1 MAQPTNT
8 FDTYDMSGIREQL
21 ADIIYNISPTD
32 TPMFSSM
39 GKGKATN
46 TQFKWLTDSLAA
58 ASASNFQVEG
68 DDYTA
73 TAQTATE
80 EIHNYT
86 QIYAK
91 NFTITGTD
99 DAVDA
104 AGRSTQL
111 AYSLAKNSKE
121 LKRDVEAGIC
131 QANVIPT
138 VGASNAARKT
148 AGLVTWIRGNSSV
161 GAGGADAAHTNGVPS
176 GTRTDGTQ
184 RVFAESML
192 KEVIRECFVAGGNP
206 DTIMVGPFNK
216 QAISGFTGGST
227 AIREVP
233 AKTIV
238 AAVDVYQSDF
248 GTLTVKPNRFQR
260 DRDCWII
267 DSEYWGFNVLRPFQN
282 TQLAKTGDNT
292 HMLLLMEGGVVARNQ
307 ESSGIVADLT
317 TS

>member
-1 MAQPTNT
+1 MAQPGNT
-8 FDTYDMSGIREQL
+8 FDTYDMKGIREQL
-21 ADIIYNISPTD
+21 EDIIYSISPTD

-68 DDYTA
+68 DDYAA
-73 TAQTATE
+73 TAQVATKE
-80 EIHNYT
+80 LHNYT

-91 NFTITGTD
+91 NFIITGTD

-148 AGLVTWIRGNSSV
+148 AGLRTWINTNSSL
-161 GAGGADAAHTNGVPS
+161 GAGGAVAAHTNGVPT
-176 GTRTDGTQ
+176 GTATDGTQ
-184 RVFAESML
+184 RAFAESML
-192 KEVIRECFVAGGNP
+192 KEVIRECYVAGGNP

-233 AKTIV
+233 AQTIV
-238 AAVDVYQSDF
+238 ASVDVYQSDF

-260 DRDCWII
+260 DRDCFVL
-267 DSEYWGFNVLRPFQN
+267 DSEFWGFNVLRPFEN

>member
-1 MAQPTNT
+1 MAQPSNT

-21 ADIIYNISPTD
+21 SDIIYNISPTD

-58 ASASNFQVEG
+58 ADKDNFQVEG
-68 DDYTA
+68 DDYSA
-73 TAQTATE
+73 TAQVATE
-80 EIHNYT
+80 ELHNYT

-91 NFTITGTD
+91 NFIITGTD

-121 LKRDVEAGIC
+121 LKRDVEAGIT
-131 QANVIPT
+131 QSNVIPT
-138 VGASNAARKT
+138 VGGSAAARKT
-148 AGLVTWIRGNSSV
+148 AGLLTWIRGNSSV
-161 GAGGADAAHTNGVPS
+161 GTGGADAAHTNGVPS

-192 KEVIRECFVAGGNP
+192 KEVIRECYVAGGNP

-260 DRDCWII
+260 DRDCWVL

-292 HMLLLMEGGVVARNQ
+292 HMLLLMEGGVVSRNQ
-307 ESSGIVADLT
+307 SSSGIVADLT

>member
-1 MAQPTNT
+1 MAQPGNT
-8 FDTYDMSGIREQL
+8 FDTYDMKGIREQL
-21 ADIIYNISPTD
+21 SDIIYNISPTD

-39 GKGKATN
+39 GKGKASN

-58 ASASNFQVEG
+58 ASAANHQVEG
-68 DDYTA
+68 DDYSA
-73 TAQTATE
+73 TAQTASKE
-80 EIHNYT
+80 LHNYT

-91 NFTITGTD
+91 NFIITGTD

-121 LKRDVEAGIC
+121 LKRDVEAGIT

-138 VGASNAARKT
+138 VGGSAAARKT
-148 AGLVTWIRGNSSV
+148 AGLRTWISTNSSL
-161 GAGGADAAHTNGVPS
+161 GAGGAVAAHTNGVPS
-176 GTRTDGTQ
+176 GTATDGTQ
-184 RVFAESML
+184 RAFSESML

-227 AIREVP
+227 AIRNVP

-238 AAVDVYQSDF
+238 ATIDVYQSDF

-260 DRDCWII
+260 DRDAFVL

-282 TQLAKTGDNT
+282 SQLAKTGDNT
-292 HMLLLMEGGVVARNQ
+292 HMLLLMEGGVVSRN
-307 ESSGIVADLT
+307 EAASGIVADLT

>member
-1 MAQPTNT
+1 MAQPSNT

-21 ADIIYNISPTD
+21 SDIIYNISPTD

-58 ASASNFQVEG
+58 ADKDNFQVEG
-68 DDYTA
+68 DDYSA
-73 TAQTATE
+73 TAQVATE
-80 EIHNYT
+80 ELHNYT

-91 NFTITGTD
+91 NFIITGTD

-121 LKRDVEAGIC
+121 LKRDVEAGIT
-131 QANVIPT
+131 QSNVIPT
-138 VGASNAARKT
+138 VGGSAAARKT
-148 AGLVTWIRGNSSV
+148 AGLLTWIRGNSSV
-161 GAGGADAAHTNGVPS
+161 GTGGADAAHTNGVPS

-192 KEVIRECFVAGGNP
+192 KEVIRECYVAGGNP

-260 DRDCWII
+260 DRDCWVL

>member
-1 MAQPTNT
+1 MAQPGNT
-8 FDTYDMSGIREQL
+8 FDTYDMKGIREQL
-21 ADIIYNISPTD
+21 EDIIYSISPTD

-68 DDYTA
+68 DDYAA
-73 TAQTATE
+73 TAQVATKE
-80 EIHNYT
+80 LHNYT

-91 NFTITGTD
+91 NFIITGTD

-148 AGLVTWIRGNSSV
+148 AGLRTWINTNSSL
-161 GAGGADAAHTNGVPS
+161 GAGGAVAAHTNGVPT
-176 GTRTDGTQ
+176 GTATDGTQ
-184 RVFAESML
+184 RAFAESML
-192 KEVIRECFVAGGNP
+192 KEVIRECYVAGGNP

-233 AKTIV
+233 AQTIV
-238 AAVDVYQSDF
+238 ASVDVYQSDF

-260 DRDCWII
+260 DRDCFVL
-267 DSEYWGFNVLRPFQN
+267 DSEFWGFNVLRPFEN

-292 HMLLLMEGGVVARNQ
+292 HMLLLMEGGVVSRN
-307 ESSGIVADLT
+307 EGASGIVADLT

>member
-1 MAQPTNT
+1 MAQPGNT
-8 FDTYDMSGIREQL
+8 FDTYDMKGIREQL
-21 ADIIYNISPTD
+21 SDIIYNISPTD

-68 DDYTA
+68 DDYSA
-73 TAQTATE
+73 TAQSATQE
-80 EIHNYT
+80 LHNYT

-91 NFTITGTD
+91 NFIITGTD

-104 AGRSTQL
+104 AGRATQL

-131 QANVIPT
+131 QATAIPT

-148 AGLVTWIRGNSSV
+148 AGLLTWIGTNSSL
-161 GAGGADAAHTNGVPS
+161 GANGANANKTNGVPS
-176 GTRTDGTQ
+176 GTRTDGTV
-184 RVFAESML
+184 RAFTETML
-192 KEVIRECFVAGGNP
+192 KEVIRECYVSGGNP

-238 AAVDVYQSDF
+238 ASIDVYQSDF

-260 DRDCWII
+260 DRDCFVL
-267 DSEYWGFNVLRPFQN
+267 DSEFWGFNVLRPFVN
-282 TQLAKTGDNT
+282 SQLAKTGDNT
-292 HMLLLMEGGVVARNQ
+292 HMLLLMEGGVVSRN
-307 ESSGIVADLT
+307 EASSGIVADLT

>member
-1 MAQPTNT
+1 MAQPGNT
-8 FDTYDMSGIREQL
+8 FDTYDMKGIREQL
-21 ADIIYNISPTD
+21 SDIIYNISPTD

-39 GKGKATN
+39 GKGKASN
-46 TQFKWLTDSLAA
+46 TQYKWLTDSLAA
-58 ASASNFQVEG
+58 ASASNHQVEG
-68 DDYTA
+68 DDYS
-73 TAQTATE
+73 AQAQSASQE
-80 EIHNYT
+80 LHNYT

-91 NFTITGTD
+91 NFIITGTD

-121 LKRDVEAGIC
+121 LKRDVEAGIT

-148 AGLVTWIRGNSSV
+148 AGLRTWLNTNNSM
-161 GAGGADAAHTNGVPS
+161 GAGGAKAAHTNGVPT
-176 GTRTDGTQ
+176 GVRTDGTQ
-184 RVFAESML
+184 RAFTESML
-192 KEVIRECFVAGGNP
+192 KKIIRECFVAGGNP

-227 AIREVP
+227 AFRNVP

-238 AAVDVYQSDF
+238 ATVDVYQSDF

-260 DRDCWII
+260 DRDAFVL

-282 TQLAKTGDNT
+282 SQLAKTGDNT
-292 HMLLLMEGGVVARNQ
+292 HMLLLMEGGVVSRN
-307 ESSGIVADLT
+307 EASSGIIADLT

>member
-21 ADIIYNISPTD
+21 SDIIYNISPTD

-58 ASASNFQVEG
+58 ASAANHQVEG

-80 EIHNYT
+80 ELHNYT

-138 VGASNAARKT
+138 AGGSAAARKT

-161 GAGGADAAHTNGVPS
+161 GTGGADAAHTNGVPS

-260 DRDCWII
+260 DRDCWVL